1 MENFEK
7 EYEKIVHN
15 HGPQTYETPEKQ
27 GEQIKKC
34 SILKDVNIQYG
45 KLQYFK
51 NQITYNN

>member
-1 MENFEK
+1 MVDFEK

-15 HGPQTYETPEKQ
+15 RGPQTYETPEKQ

-45 KLQYFK
+45 KLQYHK
-51 NQITYNN
+51 NQITYNT